1 MKKQIQKIGILL
13 INYSFFI
20 NIYFYYSSNSKNS
33 TDASVSEDKESK
45 QKRILRENARLEKW
59 NKMLSNFEEF
69 YKNKFNKLKE
79 RTRKGVPDSLR
90 GLIWQVLADI
100 NVYRN
105 DEKNQNLYHNLV
117 SEEESD
123 LETES
128 VILRD
133 IDRTFPKHTFF
144 KDKYGLG

>member
-1 MKKQIQKIGILL
+1 ML
-13 INYSFFI
+13 INF
-20 NIYFYYSSNSKNS
+20 
-33 TDASVSEDKESK
+33 D
-45 QKRILRENARLEKW
+45 
-59 NKMLSNFEEF
+59 EF

-105 DEKNQNLYHNLV
+105 EEKNQNLYQNLV

>member
-1 MKKQIQKIGILL
+1 
-13 INYSFFI
+13 
-20 NIYFYYSSNSKNS
+20 
-33 TDASVSEDKESK
+33 
-45 QKRILRENARLEKW
+45 
-59 NKMLSNFEEF
+59 MLSNFDQF
-69 YKNKFNKLKE
+69 YKDKFDKLKE

-100 NVYRN
+100 KVYRN
-105 DEKNQNLYHNLV
+105 DEKLTNVYNNFV
-117 SEEESD
+117 NDEESD

-144 KDKYGLG
+144 KDKYGLGYYNILLFFKF